1 MGREMAMTGRIWRCG
16 AHDVPIGRRTLIM
29 AIVNVTPDS
38 FSGDGL
44 DGLPQA
50 AVERGLEA
58 AEQGADA
65 VDVGGESTRP
75 HAPPVEE
82 DVERARVLP
91 VIRALAG
98 QLRIPV
104 SVDTSKPGVAA
115 AALDAGASI
124 VNDVSGLALGDETAR
139 IAVRHGAGLI
149 VMRFP
154 GFPRNEPRARPPGAA
169 DLIADVLYDLE
180 RIAGRALDAGLPR
193 DSLAVDPGFGFGIV
207 PEDSIV
213 LLRRMGELR
222 ALPYP
227 IVVGVSRKGFTGRP
241 DRLPVEQRQW
251 GTAAAH
257 ALAIAAGTDVLR
269 AHDVRAAVRV
279 ARFTDLVVRM

>member
-1 MGREMAMTGRIWRCG
+1 MSEATATTGHTWRCG
-16 AHDVPIGRRTLIM
+16 AHALEVGRRTRIM

-44 DGLPQA
+44 EGRTQMA
-50 AVERGLEA
+50 IERGLDA
-58 AEQGADA
+58 AERGADI

-82 DVERARVLP
+82 DEERARVLP
-91 VIRALAG
+91 VVRTLAR
-98 QLRIPV
+98 QLRIPI

-124 VNDVSGLALGDETAR
+124 VNDVSGLALGDESAR
-139 IAVRHGAGLI
+139 VAARHGAGLI

-154 GFPRNEPRARPPGAA
+154 GFPRNEPRARAPGSA
-169 DLIADVLYDLE
+169 DLISVVLRDLE
-180 RIAGRALDAGLPR
+180 VSVRRALDAGVR
-193 DSLAVDPGFGFGIV
+193 HDALAVDPGFGFGIV
-207 PEDSIV
+207 PEDSIE
-213 LLRRMGELR
+213 LLRHVHELR

-227 IVVGVSRKGFTGRP
+227 LVVGVSRKGFTGRP
-241 DRLPVEQRQW
+241 DHLPVAQRQW

-257 ALAIAAGTDVLR
+257 ALAIAGGADVLR
-269 AHDVRAAVRV
+269 AHDVQATVRV
-279 ARFTDLVVRM
+279 ARFTDLVVRA